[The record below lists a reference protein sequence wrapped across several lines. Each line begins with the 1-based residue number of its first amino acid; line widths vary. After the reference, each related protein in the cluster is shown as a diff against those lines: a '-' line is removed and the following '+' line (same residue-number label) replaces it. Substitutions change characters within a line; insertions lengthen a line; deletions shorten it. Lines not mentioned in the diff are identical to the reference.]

1 MDLVK
6 IMETFPTQE
15 DRIVYRARL
24 RWQGSPEV
32 HIVRVHK

>member
-15 DRIVYRARL
+15 ECIVYLERL
-24 RWQGSPEV
+24 RLQGSPESTL
-32 HIVRVHK
+32 